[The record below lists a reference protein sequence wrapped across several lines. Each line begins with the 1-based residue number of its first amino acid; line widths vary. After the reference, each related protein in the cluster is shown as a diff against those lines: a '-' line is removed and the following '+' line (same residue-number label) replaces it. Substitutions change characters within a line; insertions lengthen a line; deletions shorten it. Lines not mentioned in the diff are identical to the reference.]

1 VNGFRS
7 LIRLAGPADISK
19 LAAVERSAASAF
31 RSVGLAWLA
40 DGSGTMAPVLLES
53 LCQDGTLWVA
63 VDERDEP
70 IGFPAAH
77 ELDGHLYIAEVSV
90 AASHHRQGIGSRL
103 VEAAIAHGRRL
114 GFGAISLTTYR
125 DVPWNGPFYA
135 RFGFVEVDADAA
147 GPGHRETL
155 RRDAEYGHD
164 PARRCIMALRLD
176 QPARSSRI
184 AESRS
189 NR

>member
-1 VNGFRS
+1 MNGFRPS
-7 LIRLAGPADISK
+7 IRLARPADIGK

-40 DGSGTMAPVLLES
+40 DSDGTMDPALLES
-53 LCQDGTLWVA
+53 LCRAATLWVA

-70 IGFPAAH
+70 TGFLAAH
-77 ELDGHLYIAEVSV
+77 ELDGHFYIAEVSV

-103 VEAAIAHGRRL
+103 VEAAMEHGRRL
-114 GFGAISLTTYR
+114 TFDAVTLTTYR